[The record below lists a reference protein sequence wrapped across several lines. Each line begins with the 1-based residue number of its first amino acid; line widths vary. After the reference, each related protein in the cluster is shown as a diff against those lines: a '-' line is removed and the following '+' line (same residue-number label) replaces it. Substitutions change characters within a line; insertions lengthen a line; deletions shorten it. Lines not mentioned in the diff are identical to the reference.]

1 MKLISISLPR
11 LVFIG
16 ILSISFVYA
25 PAEAAVEPNQT
36 PQEHMHQVEDSQ
48 NPYGTQH
55 HGEHS
60 HGHEQGHEHGH
71 EHGHGHGHDYSAS
84 EESRHAENYHLDGEG
99 QHTMHFEPAHHDND
113 YSSGLL
119 RSASSTKVK
128 PEYVS
133 QSSQGDSD
141 YQQSSK
147 FPSMS
152 MLAAVVGVTM
162 AAALLV
168 KRQGGWSIIPMRMPT
183 NADFI
188 ISSAPVQQIARMG
201 LFEAPLL
208 SDEDMDAGGALNLSG
223 RVTEMV

>member
-1 MKLISISLPR
+1 
-11 LVFIG
+11 
-16 ILSISFVYA
+16 
-25 PAEAAVEPNQT
+25 
-36 PQEHMHQVEDSQ
+36 MHQVEDSQ
-48 NPYGTQH
+48 NPYGTH
-55 HGEHS
+55 HHDEHS
-60 HGHEQGHEHGH
+60 HGHEQGH
-71 EHGHGHGHDYSAS
+71 GHGHGHDYSSSAS
-84 EESRHAENYHLDGEG
+84 DESRHAENYHLDGEG

-133 QSSQGDSD
+133 QGSQGD

-152 MLAAVVGVTM
+152 ILAAVVGVTM
-162 AAALLV
+162 AAALVV
-168 KRQGGWSIIPMRMPT
+168 KRQGWSMIPMRMPT
-183 NADFI
+183 NAAF
-188 ISSAPVQQIARMG
+188 ISSAPVQHIARMG

-208 SDEDMDAGGALNLSG
+208 SDEDMNAGGALNLSG

>member
-1 MKLISISLPR
+1 
-11 LVFIG
+11 
-16 ILSISFVYA
+16 
-25 PAEAAVEPNQT
+25 
-36 PQEHMHQVEDSQ
+36 MHQVEDSQ
-48 NPYGTQH
+48 NPYSSQGH
-55 HGEHS
+55 E
-60 HGHEQGHEHGH
+60 HEQGHG
-71 EHGHGHGHDYSAS
+71 HGHGHGHDHGHDYSSSSAS

-133 QSSQGDSD
+133 QGNSD
-141 YQQSSK
+141 HQHGNQSSK

-162 AAALLV
+162 AATLVV
-168 KRQGGWSIIPMRMPT
+168 KRQGGWSVPTSMRMSMPT

-208 SDEDMDAGGALNLSG
+208 SDEDTNAGGALNLSG

>member
-1 MKLISISLPR
+1 
-11 LVFIG
+11 
-16 ILSISFVYA
+16 
-25 PAEAAVEPNQT
+25 
-36 PQEHMHQVEDSQ
+36 
-48 NPYGTQH
+48 
-55 HGEHS
+55 
-60 HGHEQGHEHGH
+60 
-71 EHGHGHGHDYSAS
+71 
-84 EESRHAENYHLDGEG
+84 
-99 QHTMHFEPAHHDND
+99 MHFEPAHHDND

-133 QSSQGDSD
+133 QGSQGDSD

-162 AAALLV
+162 AAALVV
-168 KRQGGWSIIPMRMPT
+168 KRQGWSMIPMRMPT
-183 NADFI
+183 NAAF

-208 SDEDMDAGGALNLSG
+208 SDEDMNAGGALNLSG